1 MGIGPNWYP
10 KMARLHL
17 HSPRTRPRER
27 HLCRSPAC
35 WSPRPSTSGW
45 SLAVFTRDTKLVAK
59 IFRKILRKNPCL
71 GRKWSPI
78 YAILDV
84 GPEISKD
91 DGFSEPCS
99 LGFSRYGCIT
109 SPYKPHWWMVRA
121 HILERAP
128 QFDLHQ
134 HLDGIKPYKATI
146 FILT

>member
-1 MGIGPNWYP
+1 MLVYQRVKAGIGPNWYP

-17 HSPRTRPRER
+17 HLPRTRPRER

-45 SLAVFTRDTKLVAK
+45 SLAVFTRDTKLD
-59 IFRKILRKNPCL
+59 FSQNPDNCPCL

-78 YAILDV
+78 DAILDV

-109 SPYKPHWWMVRA
+109 SPYKPHWWMLRA

-134 HLDGIKPYKATI
+134 HLDGIKPY
-146 FILT
+146 